1 MANKTTIRERLAT
14 LEEKV
19 ENGFAHICKKF
30 DNHLETHNKKEAF
43 QRRLILT
50 LIGIIGS
57 LCVGIIIIA
66 IKYFL
71 MEG

>member
-14 LEEKV
+14 LESTVKLGF
-19 ENGFAHICKKF
+19 ENVNNKF
-30 DNHLETHNKKEAF
+30 NNHLSEHKDSERFHK
-43 QRRLILT
+43 RIIIT

-66 IKYFL
+66 IKYFS
-71 MEG
+71 MKG